1 MVAWAGGRV
10 ETSGPGPWPTSC
22 VTPEASGWA
31 GQVLAS
37 PMVRLSP
44 GLREGAMGPRRGWA
58 RTRCVPS
65 TWTRLR
71 LTTCTNTA
79 DRSVN
84 RLIR

>member
-44 GLREGAMGPRRGWA
+44 GLREGAMGPRRG
-58 RTRCVPS
+58 
-65 TWTRLR
+65 
-71 LTTCTNTA
+71 
-79 DRSVN
+79 
-84 RLIR
+84 